1 MEGSDLSRRKF
12 IRNTLGTGLIVAGSG
27 LLPSWAIA
35 RAKGPKTKYDA
46 KGLPTAV
53 LGKTGVQIP
62 RIACG
67 LGSRFCSIEKT
78 DDAVHLLNY
87 ALDNGLYYWDTAG
100 SYENTNLG
108 ITSEERMGEVVKTR
122 RNELFI
128 STKVE
133 SRDPDE
139 AKRQIETSLKR
150 LKTDHLDML
159 KIHNIQTAS
168 DVEVLS
174 ARGKMIDL
182 LLNMKEQ
189 GITRFIGFSG
199 HTEAAALKMMAEKG
213 IFDSLLMAMNHWG
226 GNKEQRQ
233 EQVIPAA
240 KEKGMGVMLMKVVRP
255 RETVKELD
263 PKDLIRYALSL
274 KGPDGIVLGMDSL
287 DVVNSNLE
295 ILRNFKP
302 MEENRMKEIAQQLTP
317 FYKHQNLPWM
327 NPGYHDGKWA

>member
-1 MEGSDLSRRKF
+1 MERSDLSRRKF

-27 LLPSWAIA
+27 LLPSWAMD
-35 RAKGPKTKYDA
+35 RTKDPKTKYDA
-46 KGLPTAV
+46 KGLPTAL
-53 LGKTGVQIP
+53 LGKTGVRIP

-78 DDAVHLLNY
+78 EDAVRLLNY
-87 ALDNGLYYWDTAG
+87 ALDKGLYYWDTAG
-100 SYENTNLG
+100 VYENTKLG

-122 RNELFI
+122 RDELFI

-159 KIHNIQTAS
+159 KIHDIQTPS
-168 DVEVLS
+168 DVEALS
-174 ARGKMIDL
+174 ARGKMIDVL
-182 LLNMKEQ
+182 LSMKEQ
-189 GITRFIGFSG
+189 GVTRFIGFSG

-240 KEKGMGVMLMKVVRP
+240 KAKGMGVMLMKVVRP
-255 RETVKELD
+255 RETLKELD

-287 DVVNSNLE
+287 EVVNSNLE

-302 MEENRMKEIAQQLTP
+302 MEESRMKEIALQLTP
-317 FYKHQNLPWM
+317 FYNHQNLPWM
-327 NPGYHDGKWA
+327 APGYHDGKWA